1 MKGGAEMK
9 RTKIKIL
16 SLLCAAAV
24 IFTAFS
30 VSASAKAVLQGDIDG
45 NGAVNAADARDIL
58 RLSVGISPMTAAVK
72 TLADIDGDGTVSAG
86 DARLALRLAAGL
98 TDVKKTRAT
107 VEKNTEYTEKGFVIE
122 HIDGKTYIDGVL
134 IANKTYSLPESYNPG
149 GLLPECKDAFA
160 LMQRDAAAKGLN
172 IYISSGFRSYASQK
186 SIYNRYVSRDGR
198 ALADTYSARPGHS
211 EHQTG
216 LAIDLNTITQSF
228 GKTREGRWVAEHCHE
243 YGFIIR
249 YPEGKSHI
257 TGYCF
262 EPWHL
267 RYVGIDAATE
277 IARSGLCLE
286 EYYGITS
293 FYSE

>member
-1 MKGGAEMK
+1 MK
-9 RTKIKIL
+9 RTKLKIL
-16 SLLCAAAV
+16 SLLCAVSVCLAV
-24 IFTAFS
+24 YSGGFS
-30 VSASAKAVLQGDIDG
+30 ANASLVGDINGDG
-45 NGAVNAADARDIL
+45 IISAEDAREIL
-58 RLSVGISPMTAAVK
+58 RLCVGVDPMTDK
-72 TLADIDGDGTVSAG
+72 MKLLADLDRDGTVGAE
-86 DARLALRLAAGL
+86 DARLALRLAIGL
-98 TDVKKTRAT
+98 TPDKKGRLAGGKITG
-107 VEKNTEYTEKGFVIE
+107 YTEKGYAVE
-122 HIDGKTYIDGVL
+122 LIDGKTYVDGVL
-134 IANKTYSLPESYNPG
+134 IANKTYSLPEDYNPG
-149 GLLPECKDAFA
+149 GLLPECKEAFA
-160 LMQRDAAAKGLN
+160 LMQRAAAAKGLN

-186 SIYNRYVSRDGR
+186 SIYNRYVGRDGR

-216 LAIDLNTITQSF
+216 LAVDLNTITQSF
-228 GKTREGRWVAEHCHE
+228 GRTKEGRWVAEHCHE

-249 YPEGKSHI
+249 YPEGKAHI

-293 FYSE
+293 FYAE

>member
-1 MKGGAEMK
+1 MK
-9 RTKIKIL
+9 RTKLKIL
-16 SLLCAAAV
+16 SLLCAV
-24 IFTAFS
+24 S
-30 VSASAKAVLQGDIDG
+30 VSLTFFSGVISANATVLGDINGDG
-45 NGAVNAADARDIL
+45 IVSAEDAREIL
-58 RLSVGISPMTAAVK
+58 RLSVGVEPMTAEMK
-72 TLADIDGDGTVSAG
+72 LLADVDCDGEVRAE
-86 DARLALRLAAGL
+86 DARQALRLAIGLNNRKTGRTAGGKI
-98 TDVKKTRAT
+98 TG
-107 VEKNTEYTEKGFVIE
+107 YTEKGYAIE
-122 HIDGKTYIDGVL
+122 VFDGRTYVDGVL
-134 IANKTYSLPESYNPG
+134 IANKTYPLPESYNPG
-149 GLLPECKDAFA
+149 GLLPECEEAFA

-172 IYISSGFRSYASQK
+172 IYVSSGFRSYASQK

-216 LAIDLNTITQSF
+216 LSIDLNTITQSF
-228 GKTREGRWVAEHCHE
+228 GKTKEGRWVAEHCHE

-267 RYVGIDAATE
+267 RYVGTETATK
-277 IARSGLCLE
+277 IAQSGLCLE

-293 FYSE
+293 QYK

>member
-1 MKGGAEMK
+1 MK
-9 RTKIKIL
+9 RTKLKML
-16 SLLCAAAV
+16 SLLCAV
-24 IFTAFS
+24 S
-30 VSASAKAVLQGDIDG
+30 VSLTGICGVISANASVPGDINGDG
-45 NGAVNAADARDIL
+45 VVSAEDAREIL
-58 RLSVGISPMTAAVK
+58 RMSVGVVPMTDDMRVI
-72 TLADIDGDGTVSAG
+72 ADVDCDGTVDAG
-86 DARLALRLAAGL
+86 DARQALRLAIGL
-98 TDVKKTRAT
+98 NNIKIGRT
-107 VEKNTEYTEKGFVIE
+107 VGGEITGYTEKGYAIE
-122 HIDGKTYIDGVL
+122 TSDGLTYVDGVL

-149 GLLPECKDAFA
+149 GLLPECEEAFA
-160 LMQRDAAAKGLN
+160 VMKRDAAAKGLN
-172 IYISSGFRSYASQK
+172 IYVSSGFRSFASQK

-228 GKTREGRWVAEHCHE
+228 GKTKEGRWVAEHCHE
-243 YGFIIR
+243 YGFILR

-267 RYVGIDAATE
+267 RYVGVETATK
-277 IARSGLCLE
+277 IAQSGLCLE

-293 FYSE
+293 QYK

>member
-1 MKGGAEMK
+1 MK
-9 RTKIKIL
+9 RTKLKIL
-16 SLLCAAAV
+16 SLLCAVSVCLAV
-24 IFTAFS
+24 YSGGFS
-30 VSASAKAVLQGDIDG
+30 ANASLVGDINGDG
-45 NGAVNAADARDIL
+45 VISAEDAREIL
-58 RLSVGISPMTAAVK
+58 RLCVGVDPMTDK
-72 TLADIDGDGTVSAG
+72 MKLLADLDRDGTVGAE
-86 DARLALRLAAGL
+86 DARLALRLAIGL
-98 TDVKKTRAT
+98 TSDKKGRLAGGKITG
-107 VEKNTEYTEKGFVIE
+107 YTEKGYAVE
-122 HIDGKTYIDGVL
+122 VIDGKTYVDGVL
-134 IANKTYSLPESYNPG
+134 IANKTYSLPEDYNPG
-149 GLLPECKDAFA
+149 GLLPECKEAFA
-160 LMQRDAAAKGLN
+160 LMQRAAAAKGLN

-186 SIYNRYVSRDGR
+186 SIYNRYVGRDGR

-216 LAIDLNTITQSF
+216 LAVDLNTITQSF
-228 GKTREGRWVAEHCHE
+228 GRTKEGRWVAEHCHE

-293 FYSE
+293 FYAE

>member
-1 MKGGAEMK
+1 MK
-9 RTKIKIL
+9 RTILKML
-16 SLLCAAAV
+16 SLLCAV
-24 IFTAFS
+24 S
-30 VSASAKAVLQGDIDG
+30 VSLTGFSGVISANASIPGDINGDG
-45 NGAVNAADARDIL
+45 IVSAEDAREIL
-58 RLSVGISPMTAAVK
+58 RISVGVVPMTDDMRVI
-72 TLADIDGDGTVSAG
+72 ADVDCDGTVNAG
-86 DARLALRLAAGL
+86 DARQALRLAIGL
-98 TDVKKTRAT
+98 NNIKKGRT
-107 VEKNTEYTEKGFVIE
+107 VGGEITGYTEKGYAIE
-122 HIDGKTYIDGVL
+122 TSAGLTYVDGVL

-149 GLLPECKDAFA
+149 GLLPECEEAFA
-160 LMQRDAAAKGLN
+160 VMKRDAAAKGLN
-172 IYISSGFRSYASQK
+172 IYVSSGFRSFASQK

-228 GKTREGRWVAEHCHE
+228 GKTKEGRWVAEHCHE
-243 YGFIIR
+243 YGFILR

-267 RYVGIDAATE
+267 RYVGVETATK
-277 IARSGLCLE
+277 IAQSGLCLE

-293 FYSE
+293 QYK

>member
-1 MKGGAEMK
+1 MKH
-9 RTKIKIL
+9 TKLKIL
-16 SLLCAAAV
+16 SLLCAV
-24 IFTAFS
+24 SLSVTGLAFS
-30 VSASAKAVLQGDIDG
+30 AEALLSGDVNGDG
-45 NGAVNAADARDIL
+45 SITAEDAREIL
-58 RLSVGISPMTAAVK
+58 RFSVGVDPMTEEMK
-72 TLADIDGDGTVSAG
+72 ILADIDGDGTVGAE
-86 DARLALRLAAGL
+86 DARLALRTAIGLAQGPAGKMRSSNI
-98 TDVKKTRAT
+98 VG
-107 VEKNTEYTEKGFVIE
+107 YTEKGYAIE
-122 HIDGKTYIDGVL
+122 VVDGKTYVDGIL

-149 GLLPECKDAFA
+149 GLLPECEEAFA
-160 LMQRDAAAKGLN
+160 LMKKDAARLGLN

-186 SIYNRYVSRDGR
+186 SIYNRYVSRDGK

-216 LAIDLNTITQSF
+216 LSIDLNTITQSF
-228 GKTREGRWVAEHCHE
+228 GRTKEGKWVAANCHK

-267 RYVGIDAATE
+267 RYVGVDTATA
-277 IARSGLCLE
+277 IAQSGLCLE

-293 FYSE
+293 QYK

>member
-1 MKGGAEMK
+1 MK
-9 RTKIKIL
+9 RTILKML
-16 SLLCAAAV
+16 SLLCAV
-24 IFTAFS
+24 S
-30 VSASAKAVLQGDIDG
+30 VSLPGFGGVISANASVPGDINGDG
-45 NGAVNAADARDIL
+45 IVSAEDAREIL
-58 RLSVGISPMTAAVK
+58 RMSVGVVPMTDDMRVI
-72 TLADIDGDGTVSAG
+72 ADVDCDGTVNAG
-86 DARLALRLAAGL
+86 DARQALRLAIGL
-98 TDVKKTRAT
+98 NNIKKGRT
-107 VEKNTEYTEKGFVIE
+107 VGGEITGYTEKGYAIE
-122 HIDGKTYIDGVL
+122 TSDGLTYVDGVL

-149 GLLPECKDAFA
+149 GLLPECEEAFA
-160 LMQRDAAAKGLN
+160 VMKRDAAAKGLN
-172 IYISSGFRSYASQK
+172 IYVSSGFRSFASQK

-228 GKTREGRWVAEHCHE
+228 GKTKEGRWVAEHCHE
-243 YGFIIR
+243 YGFILR

-267 RYVGIDAATE
+267 RYVGVETATK
-277 IARSGLCLE
+277 IAQSGLCLE

-293 FYSE
+293 FYAE

>member
-1 MKGGAEMK
+1 MK
-9 RTKIKIL
+9 RTKLKML
-16 SLLCAAAV
+16 SLLCAV
-24 IFTAFS
+24 S
-30 VSASAKAVLQGDIDG
+30 VSLTGICGVISANASVPGDI
-45 NGAVNAADARDIL
+45 N
-58 RLSVGISPMTAAVK
+58 
-72 TLADIDGDGTVSAG
+72 GDGIVSAG
-86 DARLALRLAAGL
+86 DAREILRMSVGVVPMTDDMRVIADVDCDGAVNAGDARQALRLAIGL
-98 TDVKKTRAT
+98 NNIKKGRAVGGEIT
-107 VEKNTEYTEKGFVIE
+107 GYTEKGYAIE
-122 HIDGKTYIDGVL
+122 TSDGLTYVDGVL

-149 GLLPECKDAFA
+149 GLLPECEEAFA
-160 LMQRDAAAKGLN
+160 VMKRDAAAKGLN
-172 IYISSGFRSYASQK
+172 IYVSSGFRSFASQK

-228 GKTREGRWVAEHCHE
+228 GKTKEGRWVAEHCHE
-243 YGFIIR
+243 YGFILR

-267 RYVGIDAATE
+267 RYVGVETATK
-277 IARSGLCLE
+277 IAQSGLCLE

-293 FYSE
+293 QYK

>member
-1 MKGGAEMK
+1 MK
-9 RTKIKIL
+9 RTTLKML
-16 SLLCAAAV
+16 SLLCAV
-24 IFTAFS
+24 S
-30 VSASAKAVLQGDIDG
+30 VSLTGICGVISANASVPGDI
-45 NGAVNAADARDIL
+45 N
-58 RLSVGISPMTAAVK
+58 
-72 TLADIDGDGTVSAG
+72 GDGIVSAG
-86 DARLALRLAAGL
+86 DAREILHMSVGVVPMTDDMRVIADVDCDGTVGAGDARQALRLAIGL
-98 TDVKKTRAT
+98 NNIKKGRSVGGEITG
-107 VEKNTEYTEKGFVIE
+107 YTEKGYAIE
-122 HIDGKTYIDGVL
+122 TSDGLTYVDGVL

-160 LMQRDAAAKGLN
+160 LMQKDAAAKGLN
-172 IYISSGFRSYASQK
+172 IYVSSGFRSFASQK

-228 GKTREGRWVAEHCHE
+228 GKTKEGRWVAEHCHE
-243 YGFIIR
+243 YGFILR

-267 RYVGIDAATE
+267 RYVGVETATK
-277 IARSGLCLE
+277 IAQSGLCLE

-293 FYSE
+293 QYK

>member
-1 MKGGAEMK
+1 MK
-9 RTKIKIL
+9 RTILKML
-16 SLLCAAAV
+16 SLLCAV
-24 IFTAFS
+24 S
-30 VSASAKAVLQGDIDG
+30 VSLTGFSGVISANASVPGDINGDG
-45 NGAVNAADARDIL
+45 IVSAEDAREIL
-58 RLSVGISPMTAAVK
+58 RMSVGVVPMTDDMRVI
-72 TLADIDGDGTVSAG
+72 ADVDCDGTVNAG
-86 DARLALRLAAGL
+86 DARQALRLAIGL
-98 TDVKKTRAT
+98 NNIKKGRT
-107 VEKNTEYTEKGFVIE
+107 VGGEITGYTEKGYAIE
-122 HIDGKTYIDGVL
+122 TSAGLTYVDGVL

-149 GLLPECKDAFA
+149 GLLPECEEAFA
-160 LMQRDAAAKGLN
+160 VMKRDAAAKGLN
-172 IYISSGFRSYASQK
+172 IYVSSGFRSFASQK

-228 GKTREGRWVAEHCHE
+228 GKTKEGRWVAEHCHE
-243 YGFIIR
+243 YGFILR

-267 RYVGIDAATE
+267 RYVGVETATK
-277 IARSGLCLE
+277 IAQSGLCLE

-293 FYSE
+293 FYAE

>member
-1 MKGGAEMK
+1 MK
-9 RTKIKIL
+9 RTKLKIL
-16 SLLCAAAV
+16 SLLCAVSVCLAV
-24 IFTAFS
+24 YSGGFS
-30 VSASAKAVLQGDIDG
+30 ANASLVGDINGDG
-45 NGAVNAADARDIL
+45 IISAEDAREIL
-58 RLSVGISPMTAAVK
+58 RLCVGVAPMTDK
-72 TLADIDGDGTVSAG
+72 MKLLADLDRDGTVGAE
-86 DARLALRLAAGL
+86 DARLALRLAIGL
-98 TDVKKTRAT
+98 TPDKKGRLAGGKITG
-107 VEKNTEYTEKGFVIE
+107 YTEKGYAVE
-122 HIDGKTYIDGVL
+122 LIDGKTYVDGVL
-134 IANKTYSLPESYNPG
+134 IANKTYSLPEDYNPG
-149 GLLPECKDAFA
+149 GLLPECKEAFA
-160 LMQRDAAAKGLN
+160 LMQRAATAKGLN

-198 ALADTYSARPGHS
+198 VLADTYSARPGHS

-216 LAIDLNTITQSF
+216 LAVDLNTITQSF
-228 GKTREGRWVAEHCHE
+228 GRTKEGRWVAEHCHE

-293 FYSE
+293 FYAE

>member
-1 MKGGAEMK
+1 MK
-9 RTKIKIL
+9 RTKLKIL
-16 SLLCAAAV
+16 SLLCAV
-24 IFTAFS
+24 SLSVTGLAFS
-30 VSASAKAVLQGDIDG
+30 AEALLSGDVNGDG
-45 NGAVNAADARDIL
+45 SITAEDAREIL
-58 RLSVGISPMTAAVK
+58 RFSVGVDPMTEEMK
-72 TLADIDGDGTVSAG
+72 ILADIDGDGTVGAE
-86 DARLALRLAAGL
+86 DARLALRTAIGLAQGPAGKMRSSNI
-98 TDVKKTRAT
+98 VG
-107 VEKNTEYTEKGFVIE
+107 YTEKGYAIE
-122 HIDGKTYIDGVL
+122 VVDGKTYVDGIL

-149 GLLPECKDAFA
+149 GLLPECEEAFA
-160 LMQRDAAAKGLN
+160 LMKKDASRLGLN

-186 SIYNRYVSRDGR
+186 SIYNRYVSRDGK

-228 GKTREGRWVAEHCHE
+228 GRTKEGKWVAANCHK

-249 YPEGKSHI
+249 YPEGKSHV

-267 RYVGIDAATE
+267 RYVGVDTATA
-277 IARSGLCLE
+277 IAQSGLCLE

-293 FYSE
+293 QYK

>member
-1 MKGGAEMK
+1 MK
-9 RTKIKIL
+9 RTKLKML
-16 SLLCAAAV
+16 SLLCAVSVSLTGICGVISANAAV
-24 IFTAFS
+24 S
-30 VSASAKAVLQGDIDG
+30 GDI
-45 NGAVNAADARDIL
+45 N
-58 RLSVGISPMTAAVK
+58 
-72 TLADIDGDGTVSAG
+72 GDGIVSAG
-86 DARLALRLAAGL
+86 DAREILRMSVGVVPMTDDMRVIADVDCDGTVDAGDARQALRLAIGL
-98 TDVKKTRAT
+98 NNIKKGRAVGGEIT
-107 VEKNTEYTEKGFVIE
+107 GYTEKGYAIE
-122 HIDGKTYIDGVL
+122 TSDGLTYVDGVL

-149 GLLPECKDAFA
+149 GLLPECEEAFA
-160 LMQRDAAAKGLN
+160 VMKRDAAAKGLN
-172 IYISSGFRSYASQK
+172 IYVSSGFRSFASQK

-228 GKTREGRWVAEHCHE
+228 GKTKEGRWVAEHCHE
-243 YGFIIR
+243 YGFILR

-267 RYVGIDAATE
+267 RYVGVETATK
-277 IARSGLCLE
+277 IAQSGLCLE

-293 FYSE
+293 FYAE